1 MYLSEAPSSPA
12 ADHMFAEDTEAMGYV
27 MTGSRAWAHLPELHD
42 GLFALLGRAAEAAG
56 LTLRQRGILVTAC
69 ASTLGDAYCSM
80 AWGWK
85 LSGAA
90 DPELAADVLRGIDD
104 RLDDRE
110 RALAGWARR
119 LASDPNAVAPGDVQE
134 LRDAGYDDAQVLAI
148 TAYVALR
155 LAFST
160 VNDALGVQPEPEL
173 AALAPAEVRA
183 AITYGRPV
191 ADG

>member
-1 MYLSEAPSSPA
+1 MYLSAAPSSPA
-12 ADHMFAEDTEAMGYV
+12 AEQMFAEDVEAMGYV
-27 MTGSRAWAHLPELHD
+27 MTGSRAWAHLPALHD
-42 GLFALLGRAAEAAG
+42 GLFELLGRAAEAAG
-56 LTLRQRGILVTAC
+56 LTLRQRGILVTSC

-85 LSGAA
+85 LSREAGA
-90 DPELAADVLRGIDD
+90 EIAADVLRGVDD
-104 RLDDRE
+104 RLDARE
-110 RALAGWARR
+110 RALAGLARR
-119 LASDPNAVAPGDVQE
+119 LASDPNAVGPDDVQV
-134 LRDAGYDDAQVLAI
+134 LRDAGYDDAQILAI

-173 AALAPAEVRA
+173 AALAPAAVRE

-191 ADG
+191 AAG